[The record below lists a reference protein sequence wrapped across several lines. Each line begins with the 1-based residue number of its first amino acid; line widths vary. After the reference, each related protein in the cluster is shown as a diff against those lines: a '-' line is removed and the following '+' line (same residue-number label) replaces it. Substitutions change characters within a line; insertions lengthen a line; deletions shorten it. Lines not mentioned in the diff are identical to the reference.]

1 MDRDIMKVDK
11 KVLKELN
18 SFENSE
24 LTRVLD
30 GLEDREL
37 YASGLHRLSGGYA
50 SCLAFD
56 IAKEADIIEIELE
69 SGLCGANAS
78 SDKVYGMIPI
88 SIIGNKI
95 LTLKEKLGK
104 VEF

>member
-1 MDRDIMKVDK
+1 MKIDK
-11 KVLKELN
+11 KVLKDLN
-18 SFENSE
+18 SFEISE
-24 LTRVLD
+24 LTRVLN

-69 SGLCGANAS
+69 SGICGDRAS
-78 SDKVYGMIPI
+78 SDKMYGTI
-88 SIIGNKI
+88 SISVLGNKI